1 MFARG
6 VGGGA
11 AGAGE
16 RINEIQES
24 GMTRED
30 LIQQMEGALPSGVRL
45 DDEAAV
51 AVWLVGAGY
60 RARDIEAR
68 LDDVIARA
76 RKLRAPRII
85 IVDTLAALV
94 AGSSQASAAESSCA
108 SGGDFALLS
117 SFVVA
122 FGAIAFLS
130 VVGVCL
136 FQALSPER
144 RDDWLHPPF

>member
-1 MFARG
+1 
-6 VGGGA
+6 
-11 AGAGE
+11 
-16 RINEIQES
+16 
-24 GMTRED
+24 MTRDD
-30 LIQQMEGALPSGVRL
+30 LIQQMEGALPSGARL
-45 DDEAAV
+45 DDDGSIAA
-51 AVWLVGAGY
+51 WLVACGY
-60 RARDIEAR
+60 RARDIDAL
-68 LDDVIARA
+68 LDDVIAKA
-76 RKLRAPRII
+76 RKMRAPKIV
-85 IVDTLAALV
+85 IVDTLAALA
-94 AGSSQASAAESSCA
+94 AGSSSQASAAESSCA